1 MICAIPGGLGL
12 GWRAVQAGINVNPKV
27 PLVISLRVSMAWLYA
42 HRVFDK
48 LAPRHDSYVVTTQ
61 EWISITHTRDIF

>member
-1 MICAIPGGLGL
+1 M
-12 GWRAVQAGINVNPKV
+12 QAGINVNPKV

-48 LAPRHDSYVVTTQ
+48 LVPRHDSYVVTTQ
-61 EWISITHTRDIF
+61 EWISITHKRDVF